1 MFVVDV
7 GFAGQTK
14 ASPALVL
21 SRILFLLIGQTHRGF
36 LLMASYEE
44 ACNLVNK
51 TQGRTLKLADLDG
64 SALIWSES
72 NHCGCAR

>member
-1 MFVVDV
+1 
-7 GFAGQTK
+7 
-14 ASPALVL
+14 
-21 SRILFLLIGQTHRGF
+21 
-36 LLMASYEE
+36 MASYEE

-72 NHCGCAR
+72 DYRDRAR